1 MSRRHYLTILILL
14 GLLLPALSP
23 ASTLTNPGPV
33 MLASSDGVT
42 LEQATDKVRRET
54 GGRILSASESRRDGR
69 KIYRIKV
76 LLPSGH
82 VRVVTV
88 NADGS

>member
-1 MSRRHYLTILILL
+1 MLRRHTLSVLISLC
-14 GLLLPALSP
+14 LLLPAL
-23 ASTLTNPGPV
+23 ASANAITNPEPI
-33 MLASSDGVT
+33 MLASSDGIT
-42 LEQATDKVRRET
+42 LEQATAKVRRET

-69 KIYRIKV
+69 KVYRIKV

-88 NADGS
+88 NADGR